1 MDIIRELFTLTPY
14 QFVNIIIFLWL
25 FALFTFVIFIFVTAI
40 SWKLFEKVGKNAKEA
55 FIPIYNLTVLF
66 QIAEIP
72 SYYFLIL
79 LIPGFN
85 IILIIF
91 VEYKLAKLFNVSN
104 GFMWGMILCPVVFIP
119 MLAHGNLVYKKP
131 EKEKFISVSDK
142 MPTVLSQEQ
151 IDAINREEVKDS
163 EVDNVFKSEIKQT
176 EYVSPYKSQEVKY
189 NQNLIDAV
197 DTKPEFIE
205 RVEPVKVE
213 DIEGEKDS
221 EVDNVFKSEIK
232 QTEYVP
238 PYKSQEVKYN
248 QNLIDAEETKPEI
261 IKRVE
266 PVKAGDIEEVK
277 DSEVD
282 NVFKSEIKQTEYVP
296 PYKSQKVQVKQNLND
311 VVDVKP
317 EFIKRVEPVKAKD
330 IEEVKKA
337 KFVDEDKIE
346 IVEL

>member
-104 GFMWGMILCPVVFIP
+104 GFMWGIILCPVVFIP
-119 MLAHGNLVYKKP
+119 ILAHGNFVYKKS
-131 EKEKFISVSDK
+131 EEERFISVSDK

-238 PYKSQEVKYN
+238 PYKSQ
-248 QNLIDAEETKPEI
+248 
-261 IKRVE
+261 
-266 PVKAGDIEEVK
+266 
-277 DSEVD
+277 
-282 NVFKSEIKQTEYVP
+282 
-296 PYKSQKVQVKQNLND
+296 KVQVKQNLND

-337 KFVDEDKIE
+337 KYVDEDKIE

>member
-40 SWKLFEKVGKNAKEA
+40 SWKLFEKAGKNAKEA

-79 LIPGFN
+79 LIPGFD

-119 MLAHGNLVYKKP
+119 ILAHGNFVYKKS
-131 EKEKFISVSDK
+131 EEERFISVSDK

-205 RVEPVKVE
+205 
-213 DIEGEKDS
+213 
-221 EVDNVFKSEIK
+221 
-232 QTEYVP
+232 
-238 PYKSQEVKYN
+238 
-248 QNLIDAEETKPEI
+248 
-261 IKRVE
+261 RVE